1 MTLDLRRE
9 FLAPPEGEVPE
20 QAHVVRP
27 SLWAGVEA
35 VGRLLATLLPVLLPF
50 LLSFVL
56 GRFFGD
62 GEVDVDDPLVVVLFD
77 RAELFVGLLLVVVPV
92 VRVAFTRYVV
102 DADGLRVTSTLLQRS
117 DQRVPWEKVTAIRHR
132 RSLLGALVGVETIEV
147 VAYGKRGAT
156 LRLEGLRDAAALRAL
171 VARRMRETATVAALV
186 RND

>member
-9 FLAPPEGEVPE
+9 FLAPPEGEVPA
-20 QAHVVRP
+20 QAQVVRP
-27 SLWAGVEA
+27 SLWAGLEA
-35 VGRLLATLLPVLLPF
+35 VGRLVGTLLPVLLPF
-50 LLSFVL
+50 LLPLVVA
-56 GRFFGD
+56 RVFGD
-62 GEVDVDDPLVVVLFD
+62 GKVEVDDPFAIVLFD
-77 RAELFVGLLLVVVPV
+77 RAELFVGLLLVVVPI
-92 VRVAFTRYVV
+92 VRIAFTRYVV

-132 RSLLGALVGVETIEV
+132 RTLLGALVGIETLEV

-156 LRLEGLRDAAALRAL
+156 LRLEGLRDAPALRAL